1 MNTSAQPTVSF
12 YKMHGSGND
21 FVLIDN
27 RALRLPREAMPQ
39 WARRIC
45 RTAFGVGA
53 DGLILLDTAPAGS
66 PADYVWDFHNA
77 DGSRAAMCGNGSRCA
92 ARLAH
97 ALGMAGPT
105 HVLGTDA
112 GPIRARVNPGAGTV
126 RVQLTPP
133 HGLALGAD
141 LDVDGQRHS
150 VHFVDTGVPH
160 AVVFP
165 EGLAGLDVRTLGRA
179 LRTHPHF
186 APAGANVNFARV
198 DAPDAMTLRTY
209 ERGVENETYA
219 CGTGAAATVL
229 VANALGLVG
238 TEVRVTTSGGEVL
251 QIGLENGTVFLEGPA
266 VVTYQGQMFLDSLG
280 LTLP

>member
-1 MNTSAQPTVSF
+1 
-12 YKMHGSGND
+12 
-21 FVLIDN
+21 
-27 RALRLPREAMPQ
+27 
-39 WARRIC
+39 
-45 RTAFGVGA
+45 
-53 DGLILLDTAPAGS
+53 
-66 PADYVWDFHNA
+66 
-77 DGSRAAMCGNGSRCA
+77 
-92 ARLAH
+92 
-97 ALGMAGPT
+97 
-105 HVLGTDA
+105 
-112 GPIRARVNPGAGTV
+112 
-126 RVQLTPP
+126 
-133 HGLALGAD
+133 
-141 LDVDGQRHS
+141 
-150 VHFVDTGVPH
+150 
-160 AVVFP
+160 VVFP

-238 TEVRVTTSGGEVL
+238 TEVRVTTSGGEIL